1 MKEGEF
7 RHPQNLEDKRE
18 AGEIMAVMSYLEAIR
33 EALRQ
38 EMRRDSRVI
47 IYGEDVGVRGGVF
60 RVTEGLQ
67 AEFGEERVM
76 DSPLAEAAIVGTAIG
91 AAVNG
96 LIPVPEIQFADFIF
110 PAINQIVQEAARI
123 RYRSNGDFGVPMV
136 IRAPFGGGVHGALYH
151 SQSVE
156 AFFAHVPGLKV
167 VIPATPYDA
176 KGLLAAAIEDP
187 DPVLYFEH
195 KGAYRSLKGEV
206 PDERYLI
213 PIGQA
218 EIKRTGQ
225 DVSIITYGMMV
236 TYAERAAEELA
247 KEGISVEIL
256 DLRTIRPLDVEAI
269 LETAKKTG
277 KVLIVHEDNL
287 TGGVGGEISALIAEH
302 ALFYLDAPIVRLAGP
317 DVPAMPYSP
326 PLEHAFMVTPEKIA
340 EAARNLAR
348 F

>member
-1 MKEGEF
+1 
-7 RHPQNLEDKRE
+7 
-18 AGEIMAVMSYLEAIR
+18 MAVLSYLEAIR
-33 EALRQ
+33 EGLRQ
-38 EMRRDSRVI
+38 ELKRDSRVI

-67 AEFGEERVM
+67 KEFGEERVM

-91 AAVNG
+91 AAING
-96 LIPVPEIQFADFIF
+96 LRPIPEIQFADFIF

-123 RYRSNGDFGVPMV
+123 RYRSNGTFGVPMV

-167 VIPATPYDA
+167 VVPATPYDA
-176 KGLLAAAIEDP
+176 KGLLAAAVEDE

-195 KGAYRSLKGEV
+195 KAAYRSLKGEV
-206 PDERYLI
+206 PADRYLV

-218 EIKRTGQ
+218 DVKRSGEH
-225 DVSIITYGMMV
+225 VSIITYGLMV
-236 TYAERAAEELA
+236 TYALKAAEELE
-247 KEGISVEIL
+247 KEGISVEVL
-256 DLRTIRPLDVEAI
+256 DLRTVRPLDVEAI

-277 KVLIVHEDNL
+277 KVLVLHEDNL
-287 TGGVGGEISALIAEH
+287 TGGVGGEISALISEH
-302 ALFYLDAPIVRLAGP
+302 ALFYLDAPIMRLAGP

-326 PLEHAFMVTPEKIA
+326 PLEHAFMVTPEKIRDK
-340 EAARNLAR
+340 ARELAK

>member
-1 MKEGEF
+1 
-7 RHPQNLEDKRE
+7 
-18 AGEIMAVMSYLEAIR
+18 MAVLTYLEAIR
-33 EALRQ
+33 ETLRQ
-38 EMRRDSRVI
+38 EMRRDARII

-67 AEFGEERVM
+67 KEFGEGRVI
-76 DSPLAEAAIVGTAIG
+76 DSPLSEAAIVGTAIG
-91 AAVNG
+91 AAING
-96 LIPVPEIQFADFIF
+96 LRPIPEIEFADFIF
-110 PAINQIVQEAARI
+110 PAMNQIIQEAARI
-123 RYRSNGDFGVPMV
+123 RYRSNGAFHVPLV
-136 IRAPFGGGVHGALYH
+136 IRAPYGGGVHGSLYH

-167 VIPATPYDA
+167 AVPSTPYDA

-195 KGAYRSLKGEV
+195 KAAYRSLRGDV
-206 PDERYLI
+206 PEDRYLI
-213 PIGQA
+213 ELGKA
-218 EIKRTGQ
+218 DIKRAGEH
-225 DVSIITYGMMV
+225 VSIITYGLMV
-236 TYAERAAEELA
+236 NYALKAADELQKA
-247 KEGISVEIL
+247 GISVEVL
-256 DLRTIRPLDVEAI
+256 DLRCARPLDVEAI

-287 TGGVGGEISALIAEH
+287 TGGIGGEIAALIAEH

-326 PLEHAFMVTPEKIA
+326 PLEHAFMVTPEKIRDAA
-340 EAARNLAR
+340 EKLAK

>member
-1 MKEGEF
+1 
-7 RHPQNLEDKRE
+7 
-18 AGEIMAVMSYLEAIR
+18 MAVLSYLEAIR
-33 EALRQ
+33 ETLRQ
-38 EMRRDSRVI
+38 EMRRDERMI

-67 AEFGEERVM
+67 KEFGEERVI

-96 LIPVPEIQFADFIF
+96 LRPVPEIQFADFIF

-123 RYRSNGDFGVPMV
+123 RYRSNGTFQVPLV

-167 VIPATPYDA
+167 VVPGTPYDA
-176 KGLLAAAIEDP
+176 KGLLASAIQDE

-195 KGAYRSLKGEV
+195 KAAYRSLKGEV

-218 EIKRTGQ
+218 DLKREGK
-225 DVSIITYGMMV
+225 DLSIITYGLMV
-236 TYAERAAEELA
+236 SYALKAAEELE
-247 KEGISVEIL
+247 KEGISVDVL
-256 DLRTIRPLDVEAI
+256 DLRSVRPLDVERI

-287 TGGVGGEISALIAEH
+287 TGGIGGEVSALISEH
-302 ALFYLDAPIVRLAGP
+302 ALFYLDAPIMRLAGP
-317 DVPAMPYSP
+317 DVPAMPYAA
-326 PLEHAFMVTPEKIA
+326 PLEHAFMVTPEKIRDKA
-340 EAARNLAR
+340 QALAK

>member
-1 MKEGEF
+1 
-7 RHPQNLEDKRE
+7 
-18 AGEIMAVMSYLEAIR
+18 MAVMTYLEAIR
-33 EALRQ
+33 ETLRQ
-38 EMRRDSRVI
+38 ELRRDNRII

-67 AEFGEERVM
+67 AEFGEERVI
-76 DSPLAEAAIVGTAIG
+76 DSPLAEAAIIGTAIG

-96 LIPVPEIQFADFIF
+96 LRPVPEIQFADFIF

-123 RYRSNGDFGVPMV
+123 RYRSNGDFGVPLV

-176 KGLLAAAIEDP
+176 KGLLASAIQDE

-195 KGAYRSLKGEV
+195 KAAYRSLKGEV

-213 PIGQA
+213 PIGKA
-218 EIKRTGQ
+218 DVKRQGK
-225 DVSIITYGMMV
+225 DLSIITYGLMV
-236 TYAERAAEELA
+236 SYAQRAAETLD

-269 LETAKKTG
+269 LDTAKKTG
-277 KVLIVHEDNL
+277 RVLVVHEDNL
-287 TGGVGGEISALIAEH
+287 TGGIGGEVSALIAEH
-302 ALFYLDAPIVRLAGP
+302 ALFYLDAPIMRLAGP

-326 PLEHAFMVTPEKIA
+326 PLEHAFMVTPDKIA
-340 EAARNLAR
+340 EAARKLAK